1 MALANP
7 TEALKFLS
15 NVEYR
20 GNSSY
25 VNRNTLQ
32 TYCKLRG
39 TELLGWE
46 VGKAVK

>member
-15 NVEYR
+15 NIEYR

-25 VNRNTLQ
+25 ASRTTLQ
-32 TYCKLRG
+32 TYCKLRS